1 MNVRP
6 ARPDE
11 LDLVVNWRDER
22 AAWLGRQ
29 GRDQW
34 GSGGLGRASFIAR
47 VKASISAGETWI
59 LEKSG
64 QPAAT
69 IAIDQW
75 SDPGLWSDAEMADA
89 LFLHRLI
96 SPLDSGGFD
105 VAGPLV
111 SHALLLAA
119 QQHKRWLRLDAWTS
133 NTKLHTFW
141 VRQGFEKVRTVPG
154 PKSGTLF
161 QRPVFDGTCGDG
173 R

>member
-1 MNVRP
+1 MNIRP
-6 ARPDE
+6 ADITE
-11 LDLVVNWRDER
+11 VALVVGWRDER

-34 GSGGLGRASFIAR
+34 GSGGLARDNFVER
-47 VKASISAGETWI
+47 VKSSIQAGETWM
-59 LEKSG
+59 LEKG
-64 QPAAT
+64 QRPIAT

-75 SDPGLWSDAEMADA
+75 TDPGLWDTGQVDDA

-96 SPLDSGGFD
+96 SPIDSAGLD

-133 NTKLHTFW
+133 NTKLHAFW
-141 VRQGFEKVRTVPG
+141 VRQGFELVRTVPG

-161 QRPVFDGTCGDG
+161 QRPVFDGLCGES